1 MKQILLLVS
10 CLLLI
15 LQLAPVTG
23 NCQTRNQMTAD
34 SNKKLIADFYSE
46 VWSKGNLD
54 FADKV
59 FAQDYLRHDLR
70 PGNPLPGPEGQKKVA
85 GDFRKAF
92 PDLTVNVDLIF
103 ATDEFVTARWT
114 MSGTHTG
121 KWGSIDPTNK
131 KATFS
136 GVNIFRM
143 ESGKVK
149 EIWNHRDD
157 FGLFEQLGVK
167 VFAGVKK

>member
-1 MKQILLLVS
+1 MKQTFVLAS
-10 CLLLI
+10 CLLVV
-15 LQLAPVTG
+15 LQLV
-23 NCQTRNQMTAD
+23 NVSSKCQIPKQMNAED
-34 SNKKLIADFYSE
+34 NKKLTTDFYNE
-46 VWSKGNLD
+46 VWGKGNLD
-54 FADKV
+54 FVDKV
-59 FAQDYLRHDLR
+59 FHPDYVRHDLR
-70 PGNPLPGPEGQKKVA
+70 PGNPLPGPEGQRKIA

-92 PDLTVNVDLIF
+92 PDLIVQIDLIF
-103 ATDEFVTARWT
+103 ATDDFVTARWT

-121 KWGSIDPTNK
+121 KWGAIEPTNK

-143 ESGKVK
+143 ENGKVK

-167 VFAGVKK
+167 VYAGSKQ

>member
-1 MKQILLLVS
+1 
-10 CLLLI
+10 
-15 LQLAPVTG
+15 
-23 NCQTRNQMTAD
+23 MTAVD
-34 SNKKLIADFYSE
+34 NKKLITDFYNE

-54 FADKV
+54 FVDKV
-59 FAQDYLRHDLR
+59 FHQDYTRHDLR
-70 PGNPLPGPEGQKKVA
+70 PGNPLPGPEGQKKIA
-85 GDFRKAF
+85 ADFRKAF
-92 PDLTVNVDLIF
+92 PDLTVNIDLIF
-103 ATDEFVTARWT
+103 ATDDFVTARWT

-121 KWGSIDPTNK
+121 QWGTIEPTNK

-143 ESGKVK
+143 VNGKVK

-167 VFAGVKK
+167 VYAGSKQ

>member
-1 MKQILLLVS
+1 MKQALFIVS
-10 CLLLI
+10 WALI
-15 LQLAPVTG
+15 TLYLTPVSA
-23 NCQTRNQMTAD
+23 NCQIVNQMSVD
-34 SNKKLIADFYSE
+34 SNKKLITDFYNE

-59 FAQDYLRHDLR
+59 FHQDYIRHDVR
-70 PGNPLPGPEGQKKVA
+70 PGNPRPGPEGQKNIA

-92 PDLTVNVDLIF
+92 PDLTVHIDLIF
-103 ATDEFVTARWT
+103 ATDDFVAVRWT
-114 MSGTHTG
+114 MNGTHTG
-121 KWGSIDPTNK
+121 KWGTIDPTHK

-143 ESGKVK
+143 EQGKVK

-157 FGLFEQLGVK
+157 LGLLEQLGVK
-167 VFAGVKK
+167 VYAGTKQ